1 MTGDKP
7 YEHRVAS
14 HCESG
19 SVRNLLLHAGLD
31 ISEAAIFGIGSGPAF
46 YYLFFA
52 KGPSGFPL
60 VGVRNRPGMILKN
73 VARRLDIGF
82 TFKKHRTTQEA
93 LAQANACLDAGEPVI
108 ACVDMFYM
116 KYLPP
121 FLRVHAPFHFIVL
134 CGRDGD
140 TYTVSDPYFKSLAQ
154 LDLQDLT
161 VAWSTFAPMAQDNF
175 LCRLERLPKS
185 VEWKRAIKVATV
197 KTCKEMVLP
206 PVVRDLL
213 PFVGVQGMRTY
224 SKAMTEW
231 PRRYRGV
238 KLREGI
244 LMSAVGFEDQGTGG
258 GAFRLMYGAY
268 LDEAAH
274 RLASPAL
281 KELAAQM
288 TSHGQAWRETSR
300 KLIRVGKLV
309 PMQEERFDH
318 WALSDQ
324 PALVAQGLEE
334 IAGDFR
340 RAADFEQGFFQKL
353 GSAVRAL

>member
-1 MTGDKP
+1 MTRGKP
-7 YEHRVAS
+7 YQHHVSS

-31 ISEAAIFGIGSGPAF
+31 ISEAAVFGIGSGPTF

-73 VARRLDIGF
+73 VNRRLGVGF
-82 TFKKHRTTQEA
+82 EMTKHRTTRDA
-93 LAQANACLDAGEPVI
+93 LGAANACLDAGEPVI

-116 KYLPP
+116 KYLPS

-140 TYTVSDPYFKSLAQ
+140 SYTVSDPYFKELAQ
-154 LDLQDLT
+154 LDVRDLS
-161 VAWSTFAPMAQDNF
+161 VAWSTGAPMAQDNL
-175 LCRLERLPKS
+175 LCRLEGVPRDID
-185 VEWKRAIKVATV
+185 WKQAVKVATR

-206 PVVRDLL
+206 PVIRGML

-224 SKAMTEW
+224 AKSMTKW

-238 KLREGI
+238 RLREGI

-258 GAFRLMYGAY
+258 GAFRLMYGAF
-268 LDEAAH
+268 LDEAGK
-274 RLASPAL
+274 RLSSSAL
-281 KELAAQM
+281 SEFGAQM
-288 TSHGQAWRETSR
+288 TAHGENWRETSR

-309 PMQEERFDH
+309 PMQEEKYDA
-318 WALSDQ
+318 WAATGTPS
-324 PALVAQGLEE
+324 LVEGLEE
-334 IAGDFR
+334 ISKDFFC
-340 RAADFEQGFFQKL
+340 AADFEQEFFQRL
-353 GSAVRAL
+353 GQVARSL